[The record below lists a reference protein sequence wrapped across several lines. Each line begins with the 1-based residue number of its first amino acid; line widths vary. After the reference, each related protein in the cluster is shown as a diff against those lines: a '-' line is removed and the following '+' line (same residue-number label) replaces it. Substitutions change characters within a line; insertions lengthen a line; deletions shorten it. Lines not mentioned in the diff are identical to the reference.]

1 VQAREIISMANQEI
15 LAHQRQQ
22 REDRH
27 VQDRVSTAGGQ
38 VSRPTAAALSP
49 VRTDQAAG
57 LSMKRSLQRF
67 LQKREARRA
76 EAIPAAAGGRP
87 TRWDDTD
94 S

>member
-1 VQAREIISMANQEI
+1 LVQAREIISMANQEI

-27 VQDRVSTAGGQ
+27 AGGQ
-38 VSRPTAAALSP
+38 VSRPAAVALSP
-49 VRTDQAAG
+49 VTTDQAAG

-76 EAIPAAAGGRP
+76 EAVPAAAGGRP
-87 TRWDDTD
+87 TARDEIH
-94 S
+94 